1 MYVYKWP
8 NGFTIT
14 LIMSNEFDFYSI
26 NININIINQIEITT
40 QKYQFAIKNLMIISS
55 Q

>member
-26 NININIINQIEITT
+26 NINIINQIEITT